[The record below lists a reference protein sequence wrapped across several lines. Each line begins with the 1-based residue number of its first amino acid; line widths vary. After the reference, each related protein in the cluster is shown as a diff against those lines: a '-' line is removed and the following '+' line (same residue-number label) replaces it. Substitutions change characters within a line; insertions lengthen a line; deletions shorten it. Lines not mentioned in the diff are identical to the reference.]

1 MMNAREAV
9 VAMDYAIGYALMR
22 ALFRAELQTVPAP
35 VLARTLGVPEDVLL
49 AFVDGAEPGGA
60 LWEAGHRLAE
70 GREPPEM
77 EPVDIALNL
86 LADTFP
92 LADRVRVRKALAD
105 VLVPALVALR
115 TEVAP

>member
-9 VAMDYAIGYALMR
+9 VAVDYAVGYALMR
-22 ALFRAELQTVPAP
+22 ALFRAELQTIPAP
-35 VLARTLGVPEDVLL
+35 VLARTLGVPVDVLD
-49 AFVDGAEPGGA
+49 AFMDGGEPGGD
-60 LWEAGHRLAE
+60 LWGAGHRYAE

-92 LADRVRVRKALAD
+92 LPERVRARKALAD
-105 VLVPALVALR
+105 ALVPALASLR
-115 TEVAP
+115 VEVGA